1 MKKSKLKVLL
11 IAIIIAMTAGTA
23 LSQLDSVKF
32 GLLETMKA
40 GANYYNYSDK
50 DKGAIEVIVWGG
62 VKNPG
67 MYLIPEGT
75 SLMELISYT
84 GGAADDR
91 IFENFKFIRTKD
103 KNPEL
108 KTDTVIVI
116 NYRDFFVY
124 DKKKSDS
131 LSKPNPT
138 LLAGDLIVFPIKP
151 EEDFWVIAQ
160 RVASVFIVPLLS
172 IATLI
177 VSIIRLSN

>member
-1 MKKSKLKVLL
+1 MKNSKFLL
-11 IAIIIAMTAGTA
+11 IVFIIVITSVTGWT
-23 LSQLDSVKF
+23 QFDSVKF

-62 VKNPG
+62 VRNPG
-67 MYLIPEGT
+67 MYLIPENT
-75 SLMELISYT
+75 SLMELISLT

-108 KTDTVIVI
+108 KTDTVIII
-116 NYRDFFVY
+116 NYRDFFEY
-124 DKKKSDS
+124 DKKKTDS

-151 EEDFWVIAQ
+151 EKDFWEIAQ
-160 RVASVFIVPLLS
+160 RVTSVFIVPALT

-177 VSIIRLSN
+177 VTILNYTNR

>member
-1 MKKSKLKVLL
+1 MSKTAVILIIFLL
-11 IAIIIAMTAGTA
+11 YGFAVTGWAQM
-23 LSQLDSVKF
+23 DSVKF
-32 GLLETMKA
+32 GLLETIKT
-40 GANYYNYSDK
+40 GANYYNYSDP

-67 MYLIPEGT
+67 MYLVPEGT
-75 SLMELISYT
+75 SLMQLISYT
-84 GGAADDR
+84 GGASDDR
-91 IFENFKFIRTKD
+91 IYENFKFIRTKD

-108 KTDTVIVI
+108 KTDTVIVM
-116 NYRDFFVY
+116 NYRDFFIY

-151 EEDFWVIAQ
+151 EKDFWDIAQ
-160 RVASVFIVPLLS
+160 RVTSIFIIPALT

-177 VSIIRLSN
+177 VTILNYSNN